1 VIDRRAFLGGLIGGL
16 LAPPPAEAQQAG
28 KTYRVGVLL
37 GDRPDHLASLLEVF
51 RQGLRD
57 LGRAE
62 PQIVF
67 HVRDAGG
74 RVEDLPRLAGEL
86 VNLKVDVIVTA
97 SSTPAT
103 LAAKRAT
110 TSIPIVAVAV
120 GAPVLN
126 DLVANIARPGGNITG
141 STILGTEV
149 APKRLEL
156 AKELRPGATLVALLW
171 NPDNLAN
178 RELERELTEAAPRQG
193 LKLMSAGVRKVGE
206 FESALDMIARQR
218 ADALLVTGDSMHQ
231 THIGRVIAFAARSRI
246 PTLYNLKENALAGGL
261 MAYAADHRELYRRA
275 AVYVDKILKGTKPGD
290 LPFEQPTT
298 FELVINLKTAKA
310 LGLTIPQSLLQRA
323 DQVIE

>member
-1 VIDRRAFLGGLIGGL
+1 MERRTFLTLATGGL
-16 LAPPPAEAQQAG
+16 LAAPLAAEAQQAG
-28 KTYRVGVLL
+28 KIYRVGVLL

-51 RQGLRD
+51 RQELRD

-126 DLVANIARPGGNITG
+126 DLVANIARLGGNITG
-141 STILGTEV
+141 
-149 APKRLEL
+149 
-156 AKELRPGATLVALLW
+156 
-171 NPDNLAN
+171 
-178 RELERELTEAAPRQG
+178 
-193 LKLMSAGVRKVGE
+193 
-206 FESALDMIARQR
+206 
-218 ADALLVTGDSMHQ
+218 
-231 THIGRVIAFAARSRI
+231 
-246 PTLYNLKENALAGGL
+246 
-261 MAYAADHRELYRRA
+261 
-275 AVYVDKILKGTKPGD
+275 
-290 LPFEQPTT
+290 
-298 FELVINLKTAKA
+298 
-310 LGLTIPQSLLQRA
+310 
-323 DQVIE
+323 